1 MYVEKLRVLDFKC
14 FDHAEAS
21 FVHPKSVLAPAP
33 FATFNNVN
41 VLLGNNGAGKTSILR
56 AVALGALA
64 PVLQASGFRP
74 VGYVR
79 RAGAVMPGNVAMIEL
94 NGVVD
99 ENWITLDKPLNCHIV
114 ARGSQEVLTPVSGY
128 EAVQENLFNDEWSG
142 FFVLGYGAT
151 RRVEAQESYDPVAR
165 LKSRGRRFVRVG
177 SLFEEHFS
185 IPPLGAWFREAPKEV
200 RLAVSELVDELV
212 PGSTRLL
219 PELHDGDVAFE
230 HRGTR
235 LGFHQ
240 LSDGYRSYLGWL
252 TDLLGECS
260 RFVGP
265 KLASAQGIVLIDEVD
280 LHLHPRWQRC
290 VLPLLAKHL
299 PNLQFIVTTHSPIV
313 AGTVSSQNLWV
324 IDWPEDVP
332 APLLR
337 RPTEEV
343 WGLSAEQI
351 LTSPAFGLATTRNE
365 AMVEQ
370 LREAETRGDSRRF
383 TRLVS
388 LGGAGLDAPPPGEV
402 PEWVQSAA
410 QAFATTQPA
419 SRAKPKSATKKV
431 APRRATKAAAKKPP
445 AKKPPVKKPPV
456 KKPSARTP
464 SR

>member
-1 MYVEKLRVLDFKC
+1 
-14 FDHAEAS
+14 
-21 FVHPKSVLAPAP
+21 VLAPAP
-33 FATFNNVN
+33 FETFNNVN

-79 RAGAVMPGNVAMIEL
+79 RTGAVLPGNVARVEL
-94 NGVVD
+94 AGVAD
-99 ENWITLDKPLNCHIV
+99 EVGIALDGPLIANIV
-114 ARGSQEVLTPVSGY
+114 ARGTQEILTPFSFPPV
-128 EAVQENLFNDEWSG
+128 AQENLFNDEWSG

-185 IPPLGAWFREAPKEV
+185 IPPLGAWFREASPEV
-200 RLAVSELVDELV
+200 RLAVSALVDELV

-260 RFVGP
+260 RFVGA
-265 KLASAQGIVLIDEVD
+265 KLASAHGIVLIDEVD

-324 IDWPEDVP
+324 IDWPENVP
-332 APLLR
+332 APVLR

-410 QAFATTQPA
+410 RAFATAQPA
-419 SRAKPKSATKKV
+419 SRAKPKPATKKA
-431 APRRATKAAAKKPP
+431 APRRATKVA
-445 AKKPPVKKPPV
+445 AKKPPVKKPPA
-456 KKPSARTP
+456 KKPSARNP

>member
-1 MYVEKLRVLDFKC
+1 
-14 FDHAEAS
+14 
-21 FVHPKSVLAPAP
+21 
-33 FATFNNVN
+33 
-41 VLLGNNGAGKTSILR
+41 
-56 AVALGALA
+56 
-64 PVLQASGFRP
+64 
-74 VGYVR
+74 
-79 RAGAVMPGNVAMIEL
+79 
-94 NGVVD
+94 
-99 ENWITLDKPLNCHIV
+99 
-114 ARGSQEVLTPVSGY
+114 
-128 EAVQENLFNDEWSG
+128 
-142 FFVLGYGAT
+142 
-151 RRVEAQESYDPVAR
+151 
-165 LKSRGRRFVRVG
+165 
-177 SLFEEHFS
+177 
-185 IPPLGAWFREAPKEV
+185 
-200 RLAVSELVDELV
+200 
-212 PGSTRLL
+212 
-219 PELHDGDVAFE
+219 
-230 HRGTR
+230 
-235 LGFHQ
+235 
-240 LSDGYRSYLGWL
+240 
-252 TDLLGECS
+252 
-260 RFVGP
+260 
-265 KLASAQGIVLIDEVD
+265 
-280 LHLHPRWQRC
+280 

-445 AKKPPVKKPPV
+445 AKKPPVKKP
-456 KKPSARTP
+456 SARTP